1 MKACEEV
8 SSVHEGKTQGNR
20 YDLQE
25 VAGAFGDLGTLIPF
39 LVGYITINKM
49 DPVGILVAFGLF
61 KIFVGLYFK
70 TPVPIQP
77 MKAIGTTAITHPGS
91 ITPGAI
97 WTSGL
102 FTGVFWLVMG
112 LTGTVTWIAK
122 ITSRPIV
129 QGLVVSLGLG
139 FILEGVKMMQGDLLL
154 AVIAV
159 ALTFFLLSH
168 ERVPAMLVLLGFGVT
183 VAIVREPSLLRELGS
198 MSFRLRIPEFAL
210 TKIGWGDLATG
221 VMVLGLPQVGLTL
234 GNAIISTVEENNSW
248 FPDRPI
254 TVRAVAI
261 DHGVMNLV
269 GTSLGG
275 VPMCHGAGGM
285 AGHVRFGAR
294 TGGALVILGAI
305 VLFTGLF
312 FSDSVALLFRL
323 FPRALL
329 GVILLFGGL
338 ELASGAHGGS
348 LQKKEDRYVMV
359 LTTGVALWNIGV
371 GYLTGLIL
379 WYAFQRK
386 WLRA

>member
-1 MKACEEV
+1 MEIA
-8 SSVHEGKTQGNR
+8 GNR

-25 VAGAFGDLGTLIPF
+25 LAGAFGDLGTLIPF
-39 LVGYITINKM
+39 LVGYITISQM
-49 DPVGILVAFGLF
+49 DPVGVLVAFGLF

-77 MKAIGTTAITHPGS
+77 MKAIGTAAITHAGA

-97 WTSGL
+97 WASGL
-102 FTGVFWLVMG
+102 FSGLFWLVMG
-112 LTGTVTWIAK
+112 LSGAVSWIAK

-129 QGLVVSLGLG
+129 QGLVLSLGLS
-139 FILEGVKMMQGDLLL
+139 FILEGVRMTDGDLLL

-168 ERVPAMLVLLGFGVT
+168 ERVPAMLVLLGLGVT
-183 VAIVREPSLLRELGS
+183 VAMIREPAILTELGRLS
-198 MSFRLRIPEFAL
+198 MRLRLPSFAL
-210 TKIGWGDLATG
+210 TKIGWEDVVTG
-221 VMVLGLPQVGLTL
+221 VMVLGLPQVALTL
-234 GNAIISTVEENNSW
+234 GNAIVATVEENNSL
-248 FPDRPI
+248 FPDRPV

-261 DHGVMNLV
+261 DHGIMNLV

-294 TGGALVILGAI
+294 TGGALIILGAL

-312 FSDSVALLFRL
+312 LGDSVATLFRL
-323 FPRALL
+323 LPRSLL

-338 ELASGAHGGS
+338 ELASGVEANN
-348 LQKKEDRYVMV
+348 LQKEDRYVML
-359 LTTGVALWNIGV
+359 LTTGVSMWNMGV
-371 GYLTGLIL
+371 GYVSGLLL
-379 WYAFQRK
+379 WYAFQRR
-386 WLRA
+386 WLKA